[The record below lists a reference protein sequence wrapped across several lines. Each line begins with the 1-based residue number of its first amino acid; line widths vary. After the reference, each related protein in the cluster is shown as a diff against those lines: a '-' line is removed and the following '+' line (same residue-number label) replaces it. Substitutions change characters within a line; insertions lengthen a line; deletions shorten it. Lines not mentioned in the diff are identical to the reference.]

1 MATNLNSTTHSMTT
15 AQITIDDRVAELTD
29 YLERQPYSVKQD
41 GIKLTIAKNVF
52 PSDFGLTSSFFG
64 DFMLQQKPAKTG
76 LDMGC
81 GSGYFAFILKKIG
94 CDDVIGVD
102 FNPDAVACARHNSG
116 LNPEIAPSAFLH
128 SDLFASV
135 PAKRFGMI
143 VFNFNYYPSNGTF
156 GLNEDGG
163 QQILR
168 RFFREVPDY
177 LEPDAQIFIPF
188 SDFVGAEHDPKHVA
202 PEFGFNVIA
211 AAETHNHAGRH
222 VIYQINQNPID

>member
-1 MATNLNSTTHSMTT
+1 MTLT
-15 AQITIDDRVAELTD
+15 SITIADREAELAD
-29 YLERQPYSVKQD
+29 YLARQPYLVEQD
-41 GIKLTIAKNVF
+41 GITLSIAKNVF

-64 DFMLQQKPAKTG
+64 DFMLQQRPVKTG

-94 CDDVIGVD
+94 CEEVIGVD
-102 FNPDAVACARHNSG
+102 FNPDAVACARHNGS
-116 LNPEIAPSAFLH
+116 LNPDIAPSAFIH

-202 PEFGFNVIA
+202 PEYGFNVNTV
-211 AAETHNHAGRH
+211 AETYNHAGRH
-222 VIYQINQNPID
+222 VIYQINQNQFD

>member
-1 MATNLNSTTHSMTT
+1 MTLT
-15 AQITIDDRVAELTD
+15 SITIADREAELAD
-29 YLERQPYSVKQD
+29 YLARQPYLIEQD
-41 GIKLTIAKNVF
+41 GITLNIAKNVF

-168 RFFREVPDY
+168 RFFHEVPDY

-202 PEFGFNVIA
+202 PEFGFNVTA